1 MRIMNDLSYLAFG
14 VAYRRV
20 GVVFIQQ
27 GKLTHWQISNAA
39 AGSTDHIAKFTIG
52 LIEEHGP
59 HVVVT
64 EQVSTRCRKGATSQA
79 LIAAIASAAIEHN
92 VLDVQIE
99 RTFEYANKY
108 QEAETLVGRYPELIP
123 WLPKPRRFYDNE
135 PRNTVLFEALA
146 LAEAARRGPST
157 RLAAAVG

>member
-1 MRIMNDLSYLAFG
+1 MRIMNDLSFMAFG

-39 AGSTDHIAKFTIG
+39 AASTENIKKFTRG

-64 EQVSTRCRKGATSQA
+64 ERITTRCRKGATSQA
-79 LIAAIASAAIEHN
+79 LIAAIVSTSIEHK
-92 VLDVQIE
+92 VLDVRIE

-108 QEAETLVGRYPELIP
+108 REAEMLVGRYPELTP

-157 RLAAAVG
+157 RLAAALG